1 MLEAAR
7 WGAGGLNAR
16 PGSQMYQTA
25 APAISVSNLS
35 SGMPRAPH
43 VRSDGSAASLI
54 PTGYGAVPIR
64 AGSARIARLVVLWW
78 WHGVLV
84 GWLWYLLGS
93 PLAVFH
99 R

>member
-1 MLEAAR
+1 
-7 WGAGGLNAR
+7 
-16 PGSQMYQTA
+16 MYQTA
-25 APAISVSNLS
+25 ALAISLSNLI
-35 SGMPRAPH
+35 SGMLRAPH
-43 VRSDGSAASLI
+43 VRSDGSSASLI

-78 WHGVLV
+78 WHGVV
-84 GWLWYLLGS
+84 MGWLWYLLGR